1 MRKSLLVF
9 CSLALLVSGC
19 IKVKN
24 VERPEGGT
32 AVDSPRHLIVDIQVN
47 QEEDTRAVKTGW
59 ETGDKVYVFFDHFFL
74 DYLTDPEIGKSGY
87 SSDVQYLTLTYN
99 GDSWLSA
106 FADEALE
113 AYLLGQSSGALT
125 AVYYSDIEPQ
135 FRALHSIRGS
145 KEEFYVNV
153 KNGSN
158 HPGFYLFD
166 SSVSYTVENG
176 KLSATLNMH
185 PHERA
190 VRFYVPGLTLGSTSH
205 RFESDQV
212 GINSL
217 ESISSENA
225 GSGFQDAK
233 INLSSASNYSV
244 WPKYIDG
251 GAEFYGR
258 LLNSVELGQSDVYVI
273 KIVDPMEIAWDTSDD
288 VVYAIARNTALE
300 GKDNLRLPS
309 ITSSEW
315 VKVMPLDKRSG
326 TFNGH
331 DWELMGDGRKWAR
344 MNVGAMDKYDD
355 GTLMTWEEASD
366 FDGWGEGWRLPTQAE
381 WETLLSTERHSSEC
395 FYTEINGEQ
404 VFWGLRIIYGTVL
417 SRVVANEIF
426 LPKTG
431 LYNDMGELTPN
442 TEHEGYYWSG
452 TPVGGNSD
460 LAYCLTLREG
470 TNTPPY
476 GLIHPYSSYRK
487 DGVKMAVRL
496 IVDER
501 FDASGVSVN

>member
-225 GSGFQDAK
+225 GSGFQDAR

-366 FDGWGEGWRLPTQAE
+366 FDGWGEGWRLPTSQE
-381 WETLLSTERHSSEC
+381 WESLLTNASHQITWEKGDDDSFCGMRITVMDGNNTPGNTLTLPTSS
-395 FYTEINGEQ
+395 YYSADT
-404 VFWGLRIIYGTVL
+404 GTWENNN
-417 SRVVANEIF
+417 SGHYWARDNNVAKRLIF
-426 LPKTG
+426 IPLIEDA
-431 LYNDMGELTPN
+431 YIDN
-442 TEHEGYYWSG
+442 T
-452 TPVGGNSD
+452 GGNLED
-460 LAYCLTLREG
+460 RI
-470 TNTPPY
+470 P
-476 GLIHPYSSYRK
+476 
-487 DGVKMAVRL
+487 VRL
-496 IVDER
+496 IVDEKLE
-501 FDASGVSVN
+501 STGVGVDFNGFNDMVQW